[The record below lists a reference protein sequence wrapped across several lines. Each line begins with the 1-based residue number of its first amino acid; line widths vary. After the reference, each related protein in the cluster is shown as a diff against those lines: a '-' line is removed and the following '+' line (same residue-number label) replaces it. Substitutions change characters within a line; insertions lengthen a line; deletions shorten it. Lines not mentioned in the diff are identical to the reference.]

1 MNSNFKKQ
9 AIECIKQAVQ
19 KDSEGNYDKAY
30 PLYMNALHYFKT
42 HLEYEK
48 NPKIHEAISKKYT
61 EYLCRAEEIRA
72 MLDGGWTPL
81 NHVKAQLFR
90 EDAIE
95 YVKQAV
101 QEDNAGN
108 YTKAFPLYMNAL
120 EYFKLQLKFEKDPKI
135 HEAITQK
142 LTEYLRRAEEIRAVL
157 EGGLWTGA
165 PSNTGDLEYVK
176 AQSFKEQ
183 AVEYIKQA
191 VQEDNAGNYAKA
203 FSLYMN
209 ALEYFKTY
217 FKYEKNP
224 KMHEAVTQKFTEY
237 LRRAEELKAVL
248 EEDGASAGLGTRL
261 KSKPND
267 GEGII
272 GGGGDGEENS
282 K

>member
-1 MNSNFKKQ
+1 MNSDSKKL
-9 AIECIKQAVQ
+9 AIDCIKQAVQ
-19 KDSEGNYDKAY
+19 EDSEGNYDKAF

-48 NPKIHEAISKKYT
+48 KPKIHEAISKKYT

-72 MLDGGWTPL
+72 MLDEGWTPL
-81 NHVKAQLFR
+81 NHSKAQCLR
-90 EDAIE
+90 EQAIE

-108 YTKAFPLYMNAL
+108 YPKAFPLYMNAL

-142 LTEYLRRAEEIRAVL
+142 LAEYLRRAEEIRAVL
-157 EGGLWTGA
+157 EGGRWKA
-165 PSNTGDLEYVK
+165 PLNPGDLEYIK

-183 AVEYIKQA
+183 AVEYVKQA
-191 VQEDNAGNYAKA
+191 VQEDSEGNYHKA

-217 FKYEKNP
+217 FKYETNP

-248 EEDGASAGLGTRL
+248 EEDGVGMW
-261 KSKPND
+261 
-267 GEGII
+267 
-272 GGGGDGEENS
+272 
-282 K
+282 